1 MKKPLAWRAYSKYLR
16 DKGYSEFSESGNP
29 STTYNYPSR
38 VDKICRKEGF
48 SNRDDFGEHIFEI
61 IEKYS
66 PNGVEAEYGNQSNG
80 SNLKALKLFLE
91 FYGCFDAEENV

>member
-1 MKKPLAWRAYSKYLR
+1 MERTIAWRAYSKYLR
-16 DKGYSEFSESGNP
+16 DKVYSEFSEAGNP
-29 STTYNYPSR
+29 STTYNYPSC

-48 SNRDDFGEHIFEI
+48 SNWDDFGEHIFEI

-66 PNGVEAEYGNQSNG
+66 HDGTEAEYGNQSNG

-91 FYGCFDAEENV
+91 FYGCFDSGEIQ